1 MFSRKEAPNRE
12 LTSIEESV
20 MNAERML
27 RAVLPASVSLNF
39 TIGSNLPQVIANQD
53 QICQVVVNL
62 CTNAWQASGEFDGNI
77 TVALDRVSIGTE
89 EARRDV
95 NLRPGNYLQLD
106 VCDNGEGM
114 DEEIMARIF
123 EPFFTTKCPGA
134 GIR

>member
-27 RAVLPASVSLNF
+27 RAGLPASVSLNF

-62 CTNAWQASGEFDGNI
+62 CTNAWQASGEFDRNI
-77 TVALDRVSIGTE
+77 TVALDRGAIGTE

-123 EPFFTTKCPGA
+123 DPFFTTSRPGA